1 MRQAVAHVQH
11 RDEFGRPAGGE
22 AAGIGLSVRWQ
33 NGPLVAPNGVRREP
47 NGCFVETLLQVA
59 AERLEHYQGGPFAC
73 VENEV
78 ALLRVRGAMEVLDQR
93 TARRVAA
100 GIEGTHGTDQ
110 TETGEAKP

>member
-22 AAGIGLSVRWQ
+22 AAGVGLSVRWQ
-33 NGPLVAPNGVRREP
+33 NGPLVAPDGRRLEP

-59 AERLEHYQGGPFAC
+59 AERLEHYQGGLFAC
-73 VENEV
+73 AENAEALAHVEA
-78 ALLRVRGAMEVLDQR
+78 ALAALDRR

-100 GIEGTHGTDQ
+100 GIEGTHGTEL